1 MAGVQREHAGG
12 SGGSVTFG
20 EMGGARV
27 PQTLEGHGEE
37 TRLYPQGRG
46 KPCRVFEQERGNE
59 GVS

>member
-1 MAGVQREHAGG
+1 M
-12 SGGSVTFG
+12 TFG

-46 KPCRVFEQERGNE
+46 EPCRSLSRREAMKA
-59 GVS
+59 